1 MVDAADVLMDCDA
14 SVFESVDAILMI
26 LPVILVLVDVGSP
39 ENLVLASDAMLPVD
53 DCTVVV
59 PLGLLVLVRLVEEL
73 LVSAWYRGLGFHN
86 IIGGILG
93 GAHLI
98 LQVVHLFAGAG
109 EIIGCHSFHHLN

>member
-39 ENLVLASDAMLPVD
+39 ENLVLASDAVLPVD

-59 PLGLLVLVRLVEEL
+59 PLGLLGLVRLVEEL
-73 LVSAWYRGLGFHN
+73 LVSAWIASRAAWYFSVSMAITEVWVSTTSLAASLAVLTCKFEVN
-86 IIGGILG
+86 
-93 GAHLI
+93 
-98 LQVVHLFAGAG
+98 
-109 EIIGCHSFHHLN
+109 SF